1 VKYWTTKS
9 GIEIHKVLGGRCNCY
24 LVSNGNRFLLIDT
37 GRKRNWRNLESGLNR
52 LGVKEGS
59 SISLVLTHCHFD
71 HAENAARFKKT
82 YKASIIVHKSEGDCL
97 KSGENPNIAGTVFLT
112 KVLSG
117 ILSRTKLLA
126 RLGYEPADY
135 DVLVDEKFGLEPFG
149 FPGYVLHTPGHT
161 GGSISAIID
170 DEIAIV
176 GDAMFGVFAGS
187 VFPPFA
193 DDVGLMVESWK
204 KLLDTG
210 CRIYLSAHGS
220 ERSEDLL
227 NRQYDK
233 YKSLYDR

>member
-1 VKYWTTKS
+1 MKYWTTKS
-9 GIEIHKVLGGRCNCY
+9 GIEMHNVMGGRCNCY
-24 LVSNGNRFLLIDT
+24 LVSNGNRFLLVDT

-59 SISLVLTHCHFD
+59 SVPLILTHCHFD

-82 YKASIIVHKSEGDCL
+82 YNASIIVHKSEGDYL
-97 KSGENPNIAGTVFLT
+97 KNGNNPNISGTVFLA

-135 DVLVDEKFGLEPFG
+135 DVLVDEKLGLQPFG
-149 FPGYVLHTPGHT
+149 FPGHVLHTPGHT
-161 GGSISAIID
+161 EGSISAIID

-176 GDAMFGVFAGS
+176 GDAMFGVFVGS

-193 DDVGLMVESWK
+193 DDVGLMVESWE

-210 CRIYLSAHGS
+210 CRIYLPAHGS

-227 NRQYDK
+227 KRQYDK
-233 YKSLYDR
+233 YKSLYNG